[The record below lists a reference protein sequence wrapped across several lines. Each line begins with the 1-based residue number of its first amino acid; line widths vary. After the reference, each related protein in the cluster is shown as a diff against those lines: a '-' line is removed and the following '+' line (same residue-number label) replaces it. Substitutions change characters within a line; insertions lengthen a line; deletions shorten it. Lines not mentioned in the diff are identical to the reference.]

1 MADRTTAVA
10 HDGSLVDA
18 IAEHV
23 HAHGPRAVILVVATF
38 ALALL
43 AAGYLDG
50 EFDRPLNTTLW
61 RTGLLPAVL
70 VAYWLVARWILRRS
84 YAHAI
89 GAFRALL
96 ADGRDFDHRVE
107 LATRRGRY
115 DEWIAA
121 VLATVLGFVTIQP
134 WTVADTFGWI
144 GAYRVAAVGLV
155 FALLGIVF
163 YEIVRRTRALSQLH
177 RYPLKLSIFDLS
189 PLRPVARFA
198 YAVAAA
204 FMIAIAV
211 SELFLLAPGV
221 PVDLVIRLAIAYVAI
236 LIMATALFFYVMWDS
251 HIAIRTLKQKELARV
266 RKLLTE
272 AYTDGLTASVTA
284 GLALERRIADVSEW
298 PYDTRTLRSLVVSFL
313 LPAVAAASRLFLGDR
328 F

>member
-1 MADRTTAVA
+1 MADRTTAIA

-18 IAEHV
+18 IAEHLP
-23 HAHGPRAVILVVATF
+23 AHGPRAVILAAGLF

-43 AAGYLDG
+43 GAGYLDG
-50 EFDRPLNTTLW
+50 EFDHPLNTTLW

-70 VAYWLVARWILRRS
+70 VAYWLVARWVLRRS
-84 YAHAI
+84 YARAI
-89 GAFRALL
+89 GAFRSLL
-96 ADGRDFDHRVE
+96 ADGRDFEHRVE

-121 VLATVLGFVTIQP
+121 VLATALGLIVIQP
-134 WTVADTFGWI
+134 WALADTFGWI
-144 GAYRVAAVGLV
+144 GAYRVVAVSLV

-198 YAVAAA
+198 YGIAAA
-204 FMIAIAV
+204 FMISIAV

-221 PVDLVIRLAIAYVAI
+221 PVDLVVRLVIAYVAMVVI
-236 LIMATALFFYVMWDS
+236 ATALFFYVMWDS
-251 HIAIRTLKQKELARV
+251 HIAIRALKQTELARV
-266 RKLLTE
+266 RALLAE
-272 AYTDGLTASVTA
+272 AYTEGLTMSVTA
-284 GLALERRIADVSEW
+284 GLALEHRIGEVSEW

-313 LPAVAAASRLFLGDR
+313 LPAIAAASRFFVGNQ

>member
-1 MADRTTAVA
+1 MSDRTAAIA
-10 HDGSLVDA
+10 HDASLVDA
-18 IAEHV
+18 IAERLP
-23 HAHGPRAVILVVATF
+23 AHGPRAVAFAAGLL

-50 EFDRPLNTTLW
+50 EFDHPLNTTLW

-84 YAHAI
+84 YARAI
-89 GAFRALL
+89 EAFRGLL
-96 ADGRDFDHRVE
+96 AGGHDFEHRVE

-115 DEWIAA
+115 DEWVAA
-121 VLATVLGFVTIQP
+121 LVAMVLGLITIQP
-134 WTVADTFGWI
+134 WALADTFGWI
-144 GAYRVAAVGLV
+144 GAYRVAAVSLV

-198 YAVAAA
+198 YGVAAT
-204 FMIAIAV
+204 FMVAIAI

-221 PVDLVIRLAIAYVAI
+221 PTDLVIRLAVAYASI
-236 LIMATALFFYVMWDS
+236 LVIATALFFYVMWDS
-251 HIAIRTLKQKELARV
+251 HIAIRALKQTELARV
-266 RKLLTE
+266 RTLLAE
-272 AYTDGLTASVTA
+272 AYADGLTMSVTA
-284 GLALERRIADVSEW
+284 GLALEHRIGEVSEW

-313 LPAVAAASRLFLGDR
+313 LPAIAAASRFFVGDR